1 MSIRLTGTSS
11 PRALNRLAREQLRLK
26 ILADIHV
33 DLMVCELE
41 GWDATEWIHDL
52 HTDIGALCPCAKA
65 SPARR
70 APLPGQEP
78 LL

>member
-1 MSIRLTGTSS
+1 MSAHVPDADTA
-11 PRALNRLAREQLRLK
+11 RALNRLAREQLRLK
-26 ILADIHV
+26 VLADIHV

-41 GWDATEWIHDL
+41 GWDPTEWVHDL

-65 SPARR
+65 SPARH

-78 LL
+78 LP